1 MTLLFNTVNSF
12 CGISGE
18 VSVVAQT
25 AEYSVLLDAFRPFSK
40 ALLILSVV
48 VLIGI
53 TLDYL
58 TGSIAARKLGEW
70 SSKTAREGIWHKV
83 GILIAML
90 IAVLLDAVTIVAV
103 RTVGL
108 SITYYGLFSPLVAL
122 FYAVTELGSIV
133 ENLAKMGTPVPQFL
147 TNGIAALK
155 HEVDK
160 KADEQGMTGRAD
172 RS

>member
-1 MTLLFNTVNSF
+1 MIFYSILKGF
-12 CGISGE
+12 CAGSEE
-18 VSVVAQT
+18 VSVVVQT
-25 AEYSVLLDAFRPFSK
+25 NEYGVLLEAFRPFAK

-58 TGSIAARKLGEW
+58 TGSIAARKRGEW
-70 SSKTAREGIWHKV
+70 SSKIAREGIWHKV

-90 IAVLLDAVTIVAV
+90 IAVLLDAVIIVAA

-122 FYAVTELGSIV
+122 FYAVTELGSII
-133 ENLAKMGTPVPQFL
+133 ENLAKMGTPVPKFL

-155 HEVDK
+155 NEVEK
-160 KADEQGMTGRAD
+160 RTDEHGITGSGR
-172 RS
+172 